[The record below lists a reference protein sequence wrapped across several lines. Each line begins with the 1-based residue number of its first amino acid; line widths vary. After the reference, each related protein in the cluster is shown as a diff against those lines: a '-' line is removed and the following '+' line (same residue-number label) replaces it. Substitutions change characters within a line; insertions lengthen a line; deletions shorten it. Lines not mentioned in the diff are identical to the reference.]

1 MPFHFPPINFLQYL
15 LKRESEQFF
24 VSIAIRSL
32 ALGMI
37 LIFEPVYLY
46 LYFNYSLP
54 LTLLFFGAVHMLFG
68 VLAVYGGKAMAKFGL
83 KRVMLFSHF
92 FFFGYY
98 LCLFFLYQSF
108 LLVPLAIILKGFGMI
123 LFWPAFHVDFCRF
136 SERNHQGREVGKMNV
151 AILIP
156 TIISPMIGGWIL
168 AGLGYPALFVA
179 VLVVLFASSIPM
191 FLSKEVHVIYS
202 DSYRMAWRR
211 ILRKANKRIN
221 WGIIA
226 NSIEMGVNSY
236 CWPLFM
242 AILAIGYGTMG
253 GITTFALGM
262 AVLFTLYIGR
272 MSDKIINRVKL
283 LNLGSFL
290 TSIAWILK
298 YFVTTPF
305 TAFLAQTLYRIC
317 RTTAGVPHQT
327 LLYER
332 ASLKGAETDEFII
345 YRETI
350 FNVSRGVF
358 FIFLALLF
366 LVIPKIN
373 IAFILAA
380 VVSLGMTFLGV
391 PPKAIRN
398 LKWIREMK
406 NHGLSIISKNK

>member
-1 MPFHFPPINFLQYL
+1 MPFYFSPINFLQYL
-15 LKRESEQFF
+15 LKRESGQFF

-46 LYFNYSLP
+46 LYFNHSLS
-54 LTLLFFGAVHMLFG
+54 LTMLFFGAIHTLFG
-68 VLAVYGGKAMAKFGL
+68 VSAVYGGKIMAKLGL
-83 KRVMLFSHF
+83 KHVMLFSHF

-98 LCLFFLYQSF
+98 LSLFFLSQSF
-108 LLVPLAIILKGFGMI
+108 LLIPLAILLRSIGMT
-123 LFWPAFHVDFCRF
+123 LFWPAFRVDFCRF
-136 SERNHQGREVGKMNV
+136 SEKSHQGREVGKMNV

-156 TIISPMIGGWIL
+156 TIVSPMIGGWIL
-168 AGLGYPALFVA
+168 ANLGYPALFVV

-211 ILRKANKRIN
+211 ILKKANKRIN

-226 NSIEMGVNSY
+226 NSIEAGVNSY

-242 AILAIGYGTMG
+242 AILAISYGTMG

-262 AVLFTLYIGR
+262 ATLFTLYIGR
-272 MSDKIINRVKL
+272 VSDKIINRVKL
-283 LNLGSFL
+283 LNLGSLL

-317 RTTAGVPHQT
+317 QTAAGVPHQT

-345 YRETI
+345 YRETV
-350 FNVSRGVF
+350 FNVSRGIF

-366 LVIPKIN
+366 LIIPKVN
-373 IAFILAA
+373 LAFIFAA
-380 VVSLGMTFLGV
+380 MASLGLMFMGV
-391 PPKAIRN
+391 PPKILRN
-398 LKWIREMK
+398 FKWT
-406 NHGLSIISKNK
+406 SIFFNK